1 MKRLGIE
8 IACRSIRL
16 FLAALLF
23 LISSFAFAQSQASA
37 AKLSMQDLRTLV
49 HKSGGTLVRTYPA
62 NNEGDTG
69 VFAEINSHGWLT
81 FTWYD
86 LTTGQAVPVPA
97 SFGKVQIAQILGW
110 QEITFID
117 MGLDP
122 MGSAWVFPSAVHCVR
137 TNASTPFTCN
147 NEDAYFHVTTP
158 VHFGSKPHEVLT
170 AAIYTMD
177 GVELAFGPES
187 GSAGEGEFD
196 AAYLSIPPV
205 TTGFD
210 AKEHLFTLTFQ
221 DAEAAPRLS
230 VPKRGNTF
238 VRNITVHTVGS
249 NLVVGLL
256 LNPQAAK
263 YYTGYIQMFPPVP
276 FLELRFSQQNWSFY

>member
-1 MKRLGIE
+1 MKGIG
-8 IACRSIRL
+8 IAWRSIGL
-16 FLAALLF
+16 LLSALL
-23 LISSFAFAQSQASA
+23 LLLSSFAFAQPQASA

-49 HKSGGTLVRTYPA
+49 RKSGGTLVRTYPA
-62 NNEGDTG
+62 NDEGDTG
-69 VFAEINSHGWLT
+69 VFAEIKSHGWLT

-97 SFGKVQIAQILGW
+97 SFGKVQIAQVLGW
-110 QEITFID
+110 QDITFID
-117 MGLDP
+117 MGVDP
-122 MGSAWVFPSAVHCVR
+122 MGSAWVFPYAVHCVR
-137 TNASTPFTCN
+137 ANASTPFTCN
-147 NEDAYFHVTTP
+147 NEDAYFHVANP

-177 GVELAFGPES
+177 GVELAFGPEP
-187 GSAGEGEFD
+187 GKMGEGAFE

-210 AKEHLFTLTFQ
+210 AKENLFTLTFQ
-221 DAEAAPRLS
+221 NAGVAPHLG
-230 VPKRGNTF
+230 VPKGGNAF
-238 VRNITVHTVGS
+238 VRNITVHKVGF

-256 LNPQAAK
+256 LKPQASK
-263 YYTGYIQMFPPVP
+263 YYTGRIQTFPPSP